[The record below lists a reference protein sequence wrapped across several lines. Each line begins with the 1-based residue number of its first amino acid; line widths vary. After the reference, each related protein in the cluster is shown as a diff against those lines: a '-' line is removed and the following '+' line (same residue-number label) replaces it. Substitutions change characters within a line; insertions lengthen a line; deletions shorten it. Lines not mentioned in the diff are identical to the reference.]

1 MKKKF
6 NNISKIV
13 LMGLAFVIAS
23 CGSRENT
30 SSPETSTQNDVE
42 VWLTKADES
51 VKLQKQNV
59 VLGFTTNANNYQN
72 IEINPTEIFQSIDG
86 FGYTLTGG
94 SVEVINQLSPAKR
107 SELLQEIYG
116 NGAQIS

>member
-30 SSPETSTQNDVE
+30 SLPETSTQNDVE

-72 IEINPTEIFQSIDG
+72 IEIDKVEKLLSGYISWLEKQTNQDG
-86 FGYTLTGG
+86 
-94 SVEVINQLSPAKR
+94 NKNA
-107 SELLQEIYG
+107 
-116 NGAQIS
+116 

>member
-13 LMGLAFVIAS
+13 LTSLVFVIAS

-30 SSPETSTQNDVE
+30 PSPKTETSTQNEVE
-42 VWLTKADES
+42 VWLTKADET
-51 VKLQKQNV
+51 VKLQKQNT

-72 IEINPTEIFQSIDG
+72 IEIKPEERFQSIDG

-94 SVEVINQLSPAKR
+94 SVEGR
-107 SELLQEIYG
+107 S
-116 NGAQIS
+116 QI